1 MIEIIADASNYV
13 GEAIYGTIGAIIGTF
28 GGSWITYRF
37 GQRHVHSVRKIA
49 ISALKDMKKF
59 AKKNNTYKT
68 IEPIFNNINEAR
80 KRAILTALYK
90 VGIPIAIPED
100 GNLNIADIHFNDE
113 VIDANYLDDV
123 IININLGHC
132 DKYFYEDISSCIAS
146 DFRIK
151 AIRKIGVKY
160 VTEVLSRS
168 RAENNQVQR
177 PDNWMSLFTYGELQ
191 TIAVLA
197 ENLLDVS
204 YFDRGVP
211 KKQEMEKII
220 SEINK
225 GIWDMHLQWN
235 YTAHSNM
242 KLQKEN
248 MLLQNIVVREMLCRM
263 QNSNQGNETQ
273 HTIDSKEQQ
282 QTSTENKN

>member
-123 IININLGHC
+123 IVNINLGHC

-151 AIRKIGVKY
+151 AIRKIGIRFVN
-160 VTEVLSRS
+160 EVLRKSTTS
-168 RAENNQVQR
+168 ENYINY
-177 PDNWMSLFTYGELQ
+177 PKDWFLHFTYGERQ
-191 TIAVLA
+191 TIAVLKDYLTDKYYF
-197 ENLLDVS
+197 ENGYAKSEQMD
-204 YFDRGVP
+204 
-211 KKQEMEKII
+211 KIVDEI
-220 SEINK
+220 SK
-225 GIWDMHLQWN
+225 GIWDVHLQWN
-235 YTAHSNM
+235 YTAHTNV
-242 KLQKEN
+242 Q
-248 MLLQNIVVREMLCRM
+248 M
-263 QNSNQGNETQ
+263 QNTLSQGLLTALLNQQ
-273 HTIDSKEQQ
+273 MPQQQSHPPKEQG
-282 QTSTENKN
+282 SPN